1 MSIKPSRVPNFHLL
15 REKLKLIIS
24 EIRYFRECK
33 YAGVAKD
40 NKIGIIVDGV
50 DNRGVREFSRFYSIY
65 DINFYF
71 NRLERRL
78 SR

>member
-1 MSIKPSRVPNFHLL
+1 MSIKSVRVPNFHLL
-15 REKLKLIIS
+15 KEKLKLILS
-24 EIRYFRECK
+24 ENRYFREFK
-33 YAGVAKD
+33 YSGVAKD

-50 DNRGVREFSRFYSIY
+50 DNRGVREFSRFYSVY

-71 NRLERRL
+71 NRLEHRL